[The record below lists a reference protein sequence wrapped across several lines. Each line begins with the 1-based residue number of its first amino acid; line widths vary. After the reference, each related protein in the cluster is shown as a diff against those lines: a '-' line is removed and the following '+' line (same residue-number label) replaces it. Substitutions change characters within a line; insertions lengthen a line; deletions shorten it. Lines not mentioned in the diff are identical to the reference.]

1 MRASEYFRQ
10 RLDSGLRLLFQSFQ
24 PRADKQSLE
33 SQCTGLVRISR
44 LPNRNL
50 VSPLD
55 AVVES
60 DGDGYIARTIDF
72 PLYGNG
78 EDPIEALDNLRA
90 NIEELYEDL
99 LEEDEFTEE
108 WLSIKRFLIEK
119 VESHR

>member
-10 RLDSGLRLLFQSFQ
+10 RLDSGLRLLLQSFQ
-24 PRADKQSLE
+24 PRAVKQRFE

-55 AVVES
+55 AVVEP
-60 DGDGYIARTIDF
+60 DGDGYIARTIDL

-99 LEEDEFTEE
+99 LREDEFTEE
-108 WLSIKRFLIEK
+108 WLSVKRFLIEK
-119 VESHR
+119 VESHT